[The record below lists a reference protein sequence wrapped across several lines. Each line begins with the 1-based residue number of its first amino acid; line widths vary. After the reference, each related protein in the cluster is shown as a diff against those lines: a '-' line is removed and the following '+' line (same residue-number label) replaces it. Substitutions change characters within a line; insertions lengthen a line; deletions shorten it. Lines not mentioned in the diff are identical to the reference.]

1 MSFVKPL
8 PVILPFVLFFIAA
21 CSHKQPDI
29 QKQEAYVYEIDSQ
42 ELYNTIS
49 KLDSTYWKAYNTC
62 DMETQASM
70 YADSLEFYHDK
81 GGLMKSKQ
89 DVLDGIKKY
98 VCNKVTRE
106 LLPGTIEIY
115 PIKDFGAVEM
125 GVHKFHNKEEP
136 DAPSHPGRFIMIW
149 QQTGNDWKIKRVISL
164 H

>member
-1 MSFVKPL
+1 MTNRTGIYSLLLSLIV
-8 PVILPFVLFFIAA
+8 VAA
-21 CSHKQPDI
+21 CNHKQPA
-29 QKQEAYVYEIDSQ
+29 KQETYVYEIDSQ
-42 ELYNTIS
+42 ELYDKII
-49 KLDSTYWKAYNTC
+49 KLDSTYWKAYNSC

-81 GGLMKSKQ
+81 GGLMTSKQ
-89 DVLDGIKKY
+89 DVLDGIKKF

-106 LLPGTIEIY
+106 LVPGTIEIY
-115 PIKDFGAVEM
+115 PIKDYGAVEM

-136 DAPSHPGRFIMIW
+136 NTPSHPGRFIMIW